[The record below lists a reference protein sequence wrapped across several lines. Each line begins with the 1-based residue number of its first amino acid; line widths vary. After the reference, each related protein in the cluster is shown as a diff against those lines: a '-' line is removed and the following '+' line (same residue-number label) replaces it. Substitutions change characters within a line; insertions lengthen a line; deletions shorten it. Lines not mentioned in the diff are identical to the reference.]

1 MHPDIVYDLYRR
13 RLAELA
19 RDAEVKRL
27 LADTR
32 PKRQGFGRILRAVQG
47 LRRSRPPRTVA
58 AAART
63 CH

>member
-1 MHPDIVYDLYRR
+1 MHPDLVTDLYRHH
-13 RLAELA
+13 LAAWE
-19 RDAEVKRL
+19 RDAEIKRL
-27 LADTR
+27 LAESR
-32 PKRQGFGRILRAVQG
+32 PKRHRSRFILRAVQG